1 MEAVK
6 GKASFKKK
14 DGSIAVSDDR
24 KVVTWTAAAAPA
36 TPALSIPIDTITNL
50 QQTPDSAAKVALKI
64 IAKPATDGGDPVA
77 HLFTFTA
84 PEEARAEANAIKD
97 VLSTILAA
105 RNSDTGVVVKAST
118 PQPATN
124 GNGANGS
131 ASVAAG
137 TPAASNT
144 AGKSAPR
151 WFDDNQLR
159 LDIALQQSLMK
170 KDRTLHQIY
179 MEARATKPE
188 SISDASFNSQF
199 WSTRTSLL
207 RSHAIES
214 SQKRATYNVLPTVKP
229 YTDYEGK
236 LKLNVTPYDIQMIFK
251 QYPLVHRIHKEKVPK
266 DMDEGAFWKGFFE
279 SNLARWLKGEDMNP
293 AQRNPVFDSHIRG
306 DKQDALHF
314 ERRMVD
320 PHLPHIIDV
329 RGNDENQ
336 GGSKGGNMPDA
347 LMRPNTERGAG
358 ARWLNA
364 MSESLMSHANP
375 IDGDGGDGPAT
386 IDSREKT
393 YRELAL
399 RDLRD
404 DAPPD
409 RIVLNVRE
417 QARFF
422 DQEAGAAED
431 VRIYEKQVPTVVLA
445 DYATDLVALGDPK
458 AGGGIDLHKAI
469 GVYDE
474 SGSDDEEEDS
484 RQRPAHVGSRAAR
497 GAAQAQIW
505 EGLGKRLAETQAQ
518 SEDDTAPLGL
528 SAELAQKAFITNAT
542 TTEFLKQFWTAFISG
557 DPDRAQEL
565 AHHVE
570 ALRKSVER
578 IEAVAAE
585 ADKAREQLNAQ
596 RRKQIVDEYNRTG
609 RKLKFDPN
617 STKGGK
623 KAVLALLGPTLSAL
637 NVAQSRYEEA
647 LVAEGIKPST
657 EE

>member
-1 MEAVK
+1 MAAVK
-6 GKASFKKK
+6 GRASYKKK
-14 DGSIAVSDDR
+14 DGIVAVSDDR
-24 KVVTWTAAAAPA
+24 TVVSWTPTVTG

-64 IAKPATDGGDPVA
+64 IVKATTEGGDPIA
-77 HLFTFTA
+77 YLFTFTA
-84 PEEARAEANAIKD
+84 PDEARAEANAIKD
-97 VLSTILAA
+97 VLSNILAT
-105 RNSDTGVVVKAST
+105 RSSDTGVVVKSST

-124 GNGANGS
+124 GNAANGS
-131 ASVAAG
+131 AAVSFAS
-137 TPAASNT
+137 TASNN
-144 AGKSAPR
+144 ASKGPPR

-170 KDRTLHQIY
+170 KDRTLHQTY

-188 SISDASFNSQF
+188 SISDAAFNSQF

-207 RSHAIES
+207 RAHAIES

-236 LKLNVTPYDIQMIFK
+236 LKLNVTPQDIQMIFK

-279 SNLARWLKGEDMNP
+279 SNLARWLKGEDINP

-306 DKQDALHF
+306 DKQDALYF
-314 ERRMVD
+314 EKRMVD
-320 PHLPHIIDV
+320 PHLPRIIDV
-329 RGNDENQ
+329 QGNDENQ
-336 GGSKGGNMPDA
+336 GGAKGGNMPDA
-347 LMRPNTERGAG
+347 LMRPNAERGAG

-364 MSESLMSHANP
+364 MSESLMSHTNP
-375 IDGDGGDGPAT
+375 VDVGGTAAADGN
-386 IDSREKT
+386 ENT
-393 YRELAL
+393 YRELTL
-399 RDLRD
+399 RDLND

-422 DQEAGAAED
+422 DQEAGLLDDARA
-431 VRIYEKQVPTVVLA
+431 YEKQAPQVVLA
-445 DYATDLVALGDPK
+445 DYAKDLTSLGDAK
-458 AGGGIDLHKAI
+458 AGGGIDLRKAI

-474 SGSDDEEEDS
+474 SGSDDDEEDS
-484 RQRPAHVGSRAAR
+484 RKRPAHVGSRAAR
-497 GAAQAQIW
+497 GTAQAHIW
-505 EGLGKRLAETQAQ
+505 DGLGKRLAETQAQ
-518 SEDDTAPLGL
+518 SEDEAAPLGL
-528 SAELAQKAFITNAT
+528 SMDLAQKAFITNAT
-542 TTEFLKQFWTAFISG
+542 TTEFLQQFWNAFLSG

-570 ALRKSVER
+570 ALRRSVER

-585 ADKAREQLNAQ
+585 AEKAREQLNAQ

-623 KAVLALLGPTLSAL
+623 KAVMALLGPTLSAL
-637 NVAQSRYEEA
+637 SAAQGRYEEA